1 MIEAVL
7 EVVLEVLG
15 ELLLQLFGEML
26 VQFGIRGVTK
36 SLEYGSKN
44 TVAAIFGHVLL
55 GAAIGAISLL
65 AFPSHLVR
73 DPTLRL
79 VNAIASPLIAGV
91 CMATI
96 GGLLRRR
103 GRATVR
109 IESFGYGVAFAAAFA
124 LVRFAFAG

>member
-26 VQFGIRGVTK
+26 VQFGIRGVTASVEYSSK
-36 SLEYGSKN
+36 S
-44 TVAAIFGHVLL
+44 TAVAIFGYLLL
-55 GAAIGAISLL
+55 GAALGAVTLL
-65 AFPSHLVR
+65 VFPSHLVR

-79 VNAIASPLIAGV
+79 INAIASPLVAGV

-96 GGLLRRR
+96 GGFLRRR
-103 GRATVR
+103 RRRTVR

-124 LVRFAFAG
+124 VVRFAFAG